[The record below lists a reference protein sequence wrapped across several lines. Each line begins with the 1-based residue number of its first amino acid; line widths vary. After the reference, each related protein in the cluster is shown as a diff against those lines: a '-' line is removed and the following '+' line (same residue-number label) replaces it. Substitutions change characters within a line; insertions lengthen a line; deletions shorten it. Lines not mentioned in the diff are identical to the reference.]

1 MVYEHAIKEMDI
13 MLSKSAQIE
22 KLVDVG
28 VLQRELT
35 KTLSMSDRLSY
46 PGPLTRLTSHL
57 LYFILFDSRGHK
69 TIGPQVFA
77 NGGGIGSI
85 IMSGPDAN

>member
-13 MLSKSAQIE
+13 ILSEGAQIE

-46 PGPLTRLTSHL
+46 SVPLTRLTSHL
-57 LYFILFDSRGHK
+57 LYFILFDFRGHE
-69 TIGPQVFA
+69 TIGPEVFA
-77 NGGGIGSI
+77 NGGRIGSI
-85 IMSGPDAN
+85 IMSVPYAN